1 MSLVTALVVL
11 KTNMVDDRSGN
22 SHSESSSQT
31 LFSQTEWVKFDEP
44 GEESSRVNLLPEE
57 KPPDGDGRYLSRL
70 GELKTK
76 FSVEVSFYIINFKSN
91 QKLYS
96 SLKPY
101 SCSKLQ
107 N

>member
-1 MSLVTALVVL
+1 MSLVAALVVL
-11 KTNMVDDRSGN
+11 KTNMVDDRGGN
-22 SHSESSSQT
+22 SRSESSSQT
-31 LFSQTEWVKFDEP
+31 LSSQTEWVKFDEP

-70 GELKTK
+70 GEFKTK
-76 FSVEVSFYIINFKSN
+76 FWSLAFKTN
-91 QKLYS
+91 QKLYL